1 MLPIPCANRASRCG
15 TFRLEV
21 SSAKEDRYSKE
32 EIACKIKNYQKKQ
45 KDKEVIDS
53 PTPRKFLGVG
63 VFVNRTQL
71 RLEYDVS
78 FKCLKGEIPN
88 CISGFYSYTSSEYR

>member
-1 MLPIPCANRASRCG
+1 MLSISSTNRASRCG

-21 SSAKEDRYSKE
+21 PTSEEDRFRKE
-32 EIACKIKNYQKKQ
+32 EISCKIKNYRKQQ

-53 PTPRKFLGVG
+53 PTPRKFLWGG
-63 VFVNRTQL
+63 LFMNRTQL

-78 FKCLKGEIPN
+78 FKCLKGGNP
-88 CISGFYSYTSSEYR
+88 